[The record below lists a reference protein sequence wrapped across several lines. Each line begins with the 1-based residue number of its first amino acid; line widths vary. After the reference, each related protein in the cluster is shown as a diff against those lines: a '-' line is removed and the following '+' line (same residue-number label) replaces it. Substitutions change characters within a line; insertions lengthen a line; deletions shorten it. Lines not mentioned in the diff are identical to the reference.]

1 MADVTDL
8 TARIL
13 TLEGRVDYLIALV
26 ERQGVTMSVQLDNL
40 TAQVQRMSTVVQSV
54 LTLVSGLA
62 AQIEAGKDDPAKMQ
76 ALADELKGDA
86 DLLAQ
91 AVASR
96 YTTAQP

>member
-8 TARIL
+8 TARVL

-26 ERQGVTMSVQLDNL
+26 ERQGVTMSAQLDNL

-86 DLLAQ
+86 DQLAQ
-91 AVASR
+91 DVASN
-96 YTTAQP
+96 TTAQP